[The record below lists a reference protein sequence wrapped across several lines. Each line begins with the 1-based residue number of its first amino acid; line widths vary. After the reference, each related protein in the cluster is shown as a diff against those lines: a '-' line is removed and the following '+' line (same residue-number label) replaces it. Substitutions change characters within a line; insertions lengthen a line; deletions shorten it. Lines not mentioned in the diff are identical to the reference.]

1 MRRIFLWLIYRVIMR
16 FMLKLFAGIS
26 IKNKENLIHK
36 GPSII
41 VANHNSHLDTITIM
55 SFLPTKQLI
64 KTHPVAAGDYFG
76 KSNRKVRLS
85 NYFIN
90 ALLIPRGRPK
100 EGENKP
106 DPIAMMLEI
115 LDRGHSLIL
124 FPEGSRGE
132 PEVMQEFKWGIGL
145 LLEVRPEIPFIPI
158 HLKGLGKVLPKGD
171 PVPVPHLSTI
181 SCGKPNY
188 ANSKDPAQIVAQV
201 HDCIISLKN
210 N

>member
-1 MRRIFLWLIYRVIMR
+1 MRRFFLWLIYRVIMR
-16 FMLKLFAGIS
+16 FLLKLFAGIS
-26 IKNKENLIHK
+26 IKDKDNIIHN

-55 SFLPTKQLI
+55 SFIPTKQLI

-76 KSNRKVRLS
+76 KTNSKKRLS

-100 EGENKP
+100 KGENKP
-106 DPIAMMLEI
+106 DPIEMMLEV

-145 LLEVRPEIPFIPI
+145 ILQARPEIPFIPI
-158 HLKGLGKVLPKGD
+158 YLKGLGKVLPKGD
-171 PVPVPHLSTI
+171 PVPVPHLSRIT
-181 SCGKPNY
+181 CGKPTF
-188 ANSKDPAQIVAQV
+188 ARSKDTSEIVNQV
-201 HDCIISLKN
+201 HNSIISLKN

>member
-1 MRRIFLWLIYRVIMR
+1 MR
-16 FMLKLFAGIS
+16 FLLKLFAGIS
-26 IKNKENLIHK
+26 IKDKENIICK

-41 VANHNSHLDTITIM
+41 VANHNSHLDTISIM
-55 SFLPTKQLI
+55 SFLPTTQLI

-76 KSNRKVRLS
+76 KTNSKKRLS

-100 EGENKP
+100 KEENKP
-106 DPIAMMLEI
+106 DPIEMMLEV

-145 LLEVRPEIPFIPI
+145 ILQARPDIPFIPI
-158 HLKGLGKVLPKGD
+158 YLKGLGKVLPKGD
-171 PVPVPHLSTI
+171 PVPVPHLSKIT
-181 SCGKPNY
+181 CGKPTLPI
-188 ANSKDPAQIVAQV
+188 SQDPAEIVTQV
-201 HDCIISLKN
+201 HNSIVSLKN
-210 N
+210 NY